1 MISNYKS
8 LFDELNDQIDEIKCL
23 FNYNEPDE
31 LKYLRTSIQDL
42 KNQKHQILKE
52 KRKEYNARINFI

>member
-31 LKYLRTSIQDL
+31 LKYLRKSIQDL
-42 KNQKHQILKE
+42 KNQKHQILRKQE
-52 KRKEYNARINFI
+52 RKEY

>member
-8 LFDELNDQIDEIKCL
+8 LFDELNDQIDEIKYL

-31 LKYLRTSIQDL
+31 LKYLRKSIQDL

-52 KRKEYNARINFI
+52 ERSINLS

>member
-31 LKYLRTSIQDL
+31 LKYLRKSIQDL

-52 KRKEYNARINFI
+52 KRKEY